1 MTILC
6 FFKSEQAL
14 RAVSSKK
21 QMRALD
27 LNISQTNAKFSQLA
41 LQLAK
46 NLTEC

>member
-14 RAVSSKK
+14 CC
-21 QMRALD
+21 RALD

>member
-6 FFKSEQAL
+6 FFKSEQAF
-14 RAVSSKK
+14 AVSSKK

>member
-6 FFKSEQAL
+6 FFKI
-14 RAVSSKK
+14 RAGIVPYRLKK